1 MGDYFMATSAV
12 SNENKSTSVA
22 KNIGNA
28 TLSVGAGVA
37 TYGVANIMTGTISNK
52 FADSAMQLAQNNNEL
67 FKDAA
72 KQALKNENIFC
83 TTPNKA
89 FNAFFNMKDIDLS
102 NEANKKELRAFA
114 TLFNDDKSVA
124 TKINNKIDNF
134 FGKIISK
141 LSFAK
146 KDNGMVEQTKK
157 GLNAM
162 SKGDFVYC
170 DLDNMAMASFHEM
183 GHVKNYQSKGFGKLL
198 QAMRHPLVKKIA
210 IATALLGV
218 ILPSNKKDEKDK
230 NALDKTGDFIK
241 DNCVAISALATVPT
255 VLEEGLASVKGAQ
268 IAKKVLEPDKLKM
281 LNKANGKAFLTYLI
295 GATLLPLGV
304 YVAKKIRDSFDKP
317 KEQF

>member
-1 MGDYFMATSAV
+1 MATSV
-12 SNENKSTSVA
+12 VGNENKTTSVA

-28 TLSVGAGVA
+28 TLSVSAGVA
-37 TYGVANIMTGTISNK
+37 TYGVANILTGTVSNK
-52 FADSAMQLAQNNNEL
+52 FADSAVQLMKNNNEL
-67 FKDAA
+67 FKNAA
-72 KQALKNENIFC
+72 EQALKNEDIFC
-83 TTPNKA
+83 TTPDKA
-89 FNAFFNMKDIDLS
+89 MRALEKLDNLDTDKIAV
-102 NEANKKELRAFA
+102 KELQAFA
-114 TLFNDDKSVA
+114 AMFRDDKSVA
-124 TKINNKIDNF
+124 DKINNKIDDF

-141 LSFAK
+141 LNITK
-146 KDNGMVEQTKK
+146 KDSGIAEQTKQS
-157 GLNAM
+157 LNAM

-170 DLDNMAMASFHEM
+170 DLDSMAMASFHEM

-198 QAMRHPLVKKIA
+198 QAMKHPLVKKIA

-255 VLEEGLASVKGAQ
+255 VLEERLASVKGAQ
-268 IAKKVLEPDKLKM
+268 IAKKVLEPDKLKI